1 MGDSLINSSTNLE
14 ESHRK
19 NFTLKM
25 FDVALTSAGSHIC
38 LSTSC
43 DENFPPEHI
52 IRGKS
57 DTFWTST
64 GLFPQQ
70 FILSFASLMNLN
82 TIKIECGNVKRLL
95 FERSVQNEPTDFE
108 PIQEKELEHVE
119 GQWQME
125 EIPVSNMT
133 AQHLRV
139 SIKGAHDH
147 FIAVH
152 SLHVDGSAVHG

>member
-1 MGDSLINSSTNLE
+1 MGLSTTWEKLCE
-14 ESHRK
+14 TAVVFR
-19 NFTLKM
+19 M

-38 LSTSC
+38 LATSC
-43 DENFPPEHI
+43 DENYPPEHI
-52 IRGKS
+52 IDGKT
-57 DTFWTST
+57 DTFWAST
-64 GLFPQQ
+64 GLFPQE
-70 FILSFASLMNLN
+70 FVVSFASLMNLN
-82 TIKIECGNVKRLL
+82 TIKIECGNVRKLL

-108 PIQEKELEHVE
+108 PIQEKELEQVE

-139 SIKGAHDH
+139 TIKGAHDH

-152 SLHVDGSAVHG
+152 AMHVDGSAVHG